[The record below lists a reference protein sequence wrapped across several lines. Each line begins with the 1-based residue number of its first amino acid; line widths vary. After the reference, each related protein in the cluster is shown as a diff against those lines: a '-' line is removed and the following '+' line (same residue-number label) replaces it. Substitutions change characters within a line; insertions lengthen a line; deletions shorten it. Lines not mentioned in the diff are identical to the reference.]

1 MTGSLPGNLVFAD
14 PYLPPELE
22 RQIFEIVAL
31 SCPKD
36 IPTLMRISRRIKYW
50 VEPLLY
56 RVIVLSPHDLYRL
69 SGIDDTKSFPPVT
82 TADLLDHITTKSPS
96 FFGSSVTHFY
106 FDGDIPISTL
116 DAILGACLGIDNLV
130 FAPGTYN
137 THYQQFLGRLRCL
150 RRLVTFL
157 RSLFQGPFDFTVP
170 LFCNITHL
178 EIWDNYAALQAEICT
193 SLARMPRLTHLALN
207 TVASVVPALHPRLLG
222 NMRLCAIVFLVRHRP
237 NPTPLG
243 VDDARFVCI
252 VRDSYF
258 TDWFHGATSG
268 LDFWALADALIAARR
283 AGKVNA
289 SMYCVSQ
296 TPAVGIDHQP
306 CLPGFPLVYLG

>member
-1 MTGSLPGNLVFAD
+1 MTGSLPGDSLVFAD

-22 RQIFEIVAL
+22 RQIFEIAAL

-69 SGIDDTKSFPPVT
+69 SGIDDAKSFPSVT
-82 TADLLDHITTKSPS
+82 AADLLDHITTKSPS
-96 FFGSSVTHFY
+96 FFGASVTHLY

-116 DAILGACLGIDNLV
+116 DAILGACLGIDNL
-130 FAPGTYN
+130 
-137 THYQQFLGRLRCL
+137 
-150 RRLVTFL
+150 
-157 RSLFQGPFDFTVP
+157 GPFDFTVP

-178 EIWDNYAALQAEICT
+178 QIWDNYAALQAEICT
-193 SLARMPRLTHLALN
+193 GLARMPRLTHLALN
-207 TVASVVPALHPRLLG
+207 TVASVVPVLHPRLLA
-222 NMRLCAIVFLVRHRP
+222 NVRLCAIVFLVRHRP

-268 LDFWALADALIAARR
+268 LNFWALADALIAARR

-296 TPAVGIDHQP
+296 TPAVGIGHQP
-306 CLPGFPLVYLG
+306 CLPGFPLVYLD

>member
-1 MTGSLPGNLVFAD
+1 MTK
-14 PYLPPELE
+14 LE
-22 RQIFEIVAL
+22 HQIFEIAGL

-36 IPTLMRISRRIKYW
+36 IPTLMRVSRRINIGISSVKCFFR

-56 RVIVLSPHDLYRL
+56 RVIVLSSHDLYRL
-69 SGIDDTKSFPPVT
+69 SGIDDAKSFPLVT
-82 TADLLDHITTKSPS
+82 TAELLDHITTKSPS

-116 DAILGACLGIDNLV
+116 DAILGACLGIDNL
-130 FAPGTYN
+130 GT
-137 THYQQFLGRLRCL
+137 
-150 RRLVTFL
+150 
-157 RSLFQGPFDFTVP
+157 FDFTVP

-193 SLARMPRLTHLALN
+193 GLACMPRLTHLVLN
-207 TVASVVPALHPRLLG
+207 TMASVVPALHLHLLG
-222 NMRLCAIVFLVRHRP
+222 NMCLCAIVFLVRHRP

-243 VDDARFVCI
+243 VDDTRFVCI
-252 VRDSYF
+252 VWDSYF
-258 TDWFHGATSG
+258 TDWFHSATSG

-283 AGKVNA
+283 AGK
-289 SMYCVSQ
+289 
-296 TPAVGIDHQP
+296 TPAVGIGHQP